1 MANASN
7 VFRVGDYVYVETNPA
22 LPYQIRRIEELT
34 KTSNGQV
41 EAKVQCFYRKRDLS
55 SALAVQAEKHLI
67 QAEEDAEIEM
77 GDNEM
82 EDVLRHQLIHREVF
96 LSRQY
101 ENINANTIRGKCLVT
116 LYNEAEV
123 LPKYLEKE
131 DWFHYFLVYDP
142 QQKTL
147 VADRGEMGIGTAY
160 QAQVPKTARKG
171 LQDDRDLSKLE
182 TLVWNPKNSLQD
194 QHIDQFLV
202 IARSVGTFARALD
215 CSSSVKQ
222 PSLHMSAAAA
232 SRDITLS
239 HAMCALHNNGY
250 NVSKAIAS
258 LVPSGGPILCRDEM
272 EEWSA
277 GEATLFEEALQKY
290 GKDFADIQKD
300 FLPWKSLP
308 SIVEYYY
315 MWKTTDRYLQQKR
328 LKAVSKECNLTQIYI
343 PGLGGSTSQSGKKQT
358 STIILTPPP
367 GVATNLIGVTCESC
381 YGTSSQQWYP
391 WGVPNSQHKFW
402 LCTLCWIYWKKYGGL
417 KRPDGLSGK
426 GHGGLQPSYTCRVCG
441 KVFNRA
447 ERLSSHMG
455 THKVYKCGVSRCEK
469 VFNSRPNL
477 TRHLT
482 AVHGCRPPSPRK
494 LKPRSPFYIR
504 ALPLTKLARRL
515 CQDLYNKVHHCRVV
529 GEALNIQEIRAQ
541 CLKRLETPKAEAII
555 KAKKRRVE
563 RKLHDVVDKI
573 KANPPKPHKPPKP
586 SKPTLLP
593 LPKEHSPTSPSPP
606 TPTGHSI
613 TSPSRKMIPPS
624 KSYVPIQPTPPKAS
638 DWKYAAIPSAKPVV
652 QSQQTSQQTTNHMM
666 ARKRSHESGSV
677 QQNGIDGPS
686 AKRLSATSPLG
697 KKGCECTYCGKIL
710 HNQASLT
717 HHEQTMHASAE
728 PPKQRSYPAYC
739 DVSPALGPGSTKI
752 VPYAQHSVTS
762 YINGQLHLERGM
774 NNLPNYSPS
783 GAANK
788 PYLLPKPTAP
798 VKGNP
803 EGGVIVNS
811 VATPVPNRVVVGE
824 NAKPVENSKPSPV
837 IKSVSSKG
845 HHLNPQFIDPPE
857 EFQFRSNKRS
867 RKARRVLPADSQ
879 KKVARRPWKEV
890 KCSVHLRALI
900 YAMPPPPESEA
911 VEPIVIDD
919 D

>member
-41 EAKVQCFYRKRDLS
+41 EAKVQCFYRRRDLS
-55 SALAVQAEKHLI
+55 SALAIQAEKHLL

-82 EDVLRHQLIHREVF
+82 EDVLRHQLSHREVF

-160 QAQVPKTARKG
+160 QAHVPKTMIKG
-171 LQDDRDLSKLE
+171 QDDRDLSKLE
-182 TLVWNPKNSLQD
+182 TLVWDPKNSLQD

-215 CSSSVKQ
+215 CSSTVKQ
-222 PSLHMSAAAA
+222 PSLHTSAAAA
-232 SRDITLS
+232 SRDVTLA
-239 HAMCALHNNGY
+239 HAMFCLHNNGY
-250 NVSKAIAS
+250 NIGKAIAN
-258 LVPSGGPILCRDEM
+258 LVPEGGPILCRDEM

-277 GEATLFEEALQKY
+277 GEANLFEEALQKY
-290 GKDFADIQKD
+290 GKDFSDIQKD
-300 FLPWKSLP
+300 FLPWKSLS

-367 GVATNLIGVTCESC
+367 GVATNLVGVSCESC

-426 GHGGLQPSYTCRVCG
+426 GHGGLEPRYTCRVCG

-455 THKVYKCGVSRCEK
+455 THKMYKCAVSQCDK

-482 AVHGCRPPSPRK
+482 AVHGYRPPSPRK
-494 LKPRSPFYIR
+494 LKPRSPFYIK
-504 ALPLTKLARRL
+504 ATPLTRLARRL
-515 CQDLYNKVHHCRVV
+515 CQDLYNKVHHCRVP
-529 GEALNIQEIRAQ
+529 GGAMNIQEIRTQ
-541 CLKRLETPKAEAII
+541 CLKRLETPKADAII
-555 KAKKRRVE
+555 KAKKRRKP
-563 RKLHDVVDKI
+563 RKIHDVVDKI
-573 KANPPKPHKPPKP
+573 KANPPKPRKPRPP
-586 SKPTLLP
+586 KPTLLP
-593 LPKEHSPTSPSPP
+593 IPKENSPTSPSPP
-606 TPTGHSI
+606 TPTGHST

-652 QSQQTSQQTTNHMM
+652 QNQQLPQQTSNHMM
-666 ARKRSHESGSV
+666 ARKRSHDGGSA
-677 QQNGIDGPS
+677 QQNGIEGPS
-686 AKRLSATSPLG
+686 PKRLSATSPLG

-710 HNQASLT
+710 HNQASLS

-739 DVSPALGPGSTKI
+739 DVSPAIGPGSTKI

-762 YINGQLHLERGM
+762 YINGQLHMERSM
-774 NNLPNYSPS
+774 NSVPNYTVP
-783 GAANK
+783 GATNK
-788 PYLLPKPTAP
+788 PYLLPKPP
-798 VKGNP
+798 VPPIKT
-803 EGGVIVNS
+803 ESGVAVNS
-811 VATPVPNRVVVGE
+811 VGNTVPNKVVVGQ
-824 NAKPVENSKPSPV
+824 NSKPAVNNKSSQNVKHV
-837 IKSVSSKG
+837 ISKSI
-845 HHLNPQFIDPPE
+845 HPQFIDPPE
-857 EFQFRSNKRS
+857 EFQFLSSKRS
-867 RKARRVLPADSQ
+867 RKARRALSVDIQ
-879 KKVARRPWKEV
+879 RKVARRPWKEV
-890 KCSVHLRALI
+890 KCSIKLRALI
-900 YAMPPPPESEA
+900 YAIPTPQENDTVEA
-911 VEPIVIDD
+911 IVIDD

>member
-1 MANASN
+1 M
-7 VFRVGDYVYVETNPA
+7 
-22 LPYQIRRIEELT
+22 
-34 KTSNGQV
+34 
-41 EAKVQCFYRKRDLS
+41 
-55 SALAVQAEKHLI
+55 
-67 QAEEDAEIEM
+67 
-77 GDNEM
+77 
-82 EDVLRHQLIHREVF
+82 
-96 LSRQY
+96 
-101 ENINANTIRGKCLVT
+101 
-116 LYNEAEV
+116 
-123 LPKYLEKE
+123 
-131 DWFHYFLVYDP
+131 
-142 QQKTL
+142 
-147 VADRGEMGIGTAY
+147 
-160 QAQVPKTARKG
+160 PKTAIKG

-182 TLVWNPKNSLQD
+182 TLVWDPNNPLQD

-232 SRDITLS
+232 SRDITLA
-239 HAMCALHNNGY
+239 HGMFILHNNGY
-250 NVSKAIAS
+250 NIGKAIAN
-258 LVPSGGPILCRDEM
+258 LVPAGGPVLCRDEM

-277 GEATLFEEALQKY
+277 GEANLFEEALQKY
-290 GKDFADIQKD
+290 GKDFSDIQKD

-315 MWKTTDRYLQQKR
+315 MWKTTDRYLHQKR

-343 PGLGGSTSQSGKKQT
+343 PGLGGSTTQSGKKQT

-367 GVATNLIGVTCESC
+367 GVASNLVGVSCESC

-426 GHGGLQPSYTCRVCG
+426 GHGGGLETRYTCRVCG

-447 ERLSSHMG
+447 ERLSSHMSI
-455 THKVYKCGVSRCEK
+455 HKMYKCAVSRCDK

-482 AVHGCRPPSPRK
+482 AVHGYRPPSPRK
-494 LKPRSPFYIR
+494 LKPRSPFYMK
-504 ALPLTKLARRL
+504 ATPLTRLSRRL
-515 CQDLYNKVHHCRVV
+515 CQELYNKVHHCRVP
-529 GEALNIQEIRAQ
+529 GGALNTQEIRSQ
-541 CLKRLETPKAEAII
+541 CLKRLETPKADAII
-555 KAKKRRVE
+555 KAKKQMKT
-563 RKLHDVVDKI
+563 RKIHDVVDKI
-573 KANPPKPHKPPKP
+573 KANPPKPRKPRPP
-586 SKPTLLP
+586 KPTLLP
-593 LPKEHSPTSPSPP
+593 IPKEQSPTTPSPP

-652 QSQQTSQQTTNHMM
+652 QNQPLPTQTSNHMM
-666 ARKRSHESGSV
+666 SRKRSHDGGQV

-686 AKRLSATSPLG
+686 PKRLSATSPLG

-710 HNQASLT
+710 HNQASLI
-717 HHEQTMHASAE
+717 HHEQTMHTSTE

-762 YINGQLHLERGM
+762 YINGQLHVERAV
-774 NNLPNYSPS
+774 PNY
-783 GAANK
+783 AAQSEGNK
-788 PYLLPKPTAP
+788 PYLLPKPPTTAP
-798 VKGNP
+798 APAPAPAIKV
-803 EGGVIVNS
+803 EGGVTANAAS
-811 VATPVPNRVVVGE
+811 NAVPNKVIVSQ
-824 NAKPVENSKPSPV
+824 NTKPVVHNKPAP
-837 IKSVSSKG
+837 SVKHVMSKG
-845 HHLNPQFIDPPE
+845 GIHPQFIDPPE
-857 EFQFRSNKRS
+857 EFQFLSNKHS
-867 RKARRVLPADSQ
+867 RKARRALSVETQ
-879 KKVARRPWKEV
+879 RRVARRPWKEV
-890 KCSVHLRALI
+890 KCSVNLRALI
-900 YAMPPPPESEA
+900 YAMPQPPQMDA

>member
-41 EAKVQCFYRKRDLS
+41 EAKVQCFYRRRDLS
-55 SALAVQAEKHLI
+55 SALSIQAEKHLL

-82 EDVLRHQLIHREVF
+82 EDVLRHQLSHREVF

-116 LYNEAEV
+116 LYNEAEI

-160 QAQVPKTARKG
+160 QAHVPKTMIKG
-171 LQDDRDLSKLE
+171 RQDDRDLSKLE
-182 TLVWNPKNSLQD
+182 TLMWDPSNSLQD
-194 QHIDQFLV
+194 PHIEQFLV

-232 SRDITLS
+232 SRDVTLA
-239 HAMCALHNNGY
+239 HAMFCLHNNGY
-250 NVSKAIAS
+250 NISKAIAN
-258 LVPSGGPILCRDEM
+258 LVPEGGPVLCRDEM

-277 GEATLFEEALQKY
+277 GEANLFEEALQKY
-290 GKDFADIQKD
+290 GKDFTDIQKD

-343 PGLGGSTSQSGKKQT
+343 PGLGGSTTQSGKKQT

-367 GVATNLIGVTCESC
+367 GVATNLVGVSCESC

-426 GHGGLQPSYTCRVCG
+426 GHGGLEPRYTCRVCG

-455 THKVYKCGVSRCEK
+455 THKMYKCAVSHCGK
-469 VFNSRPNL
+469 VFNSQPNL

-494 LKPRSPFYIR
+494 LKPRSPFYIK
-504 ALPLTKLARRL
+504 ATPLTRLARRL
-515 CQDLYNKVHHCRVV
+515 CQDLYNKVHHCRVP
-529 GEALNIQEIRAQ
+529 GGTLNVQDIRAQ
-541 CLKRLETPKAEAII
+541 CLKRLETPKADAII
-555 KAKKRRVE
+555 KAKKE
-563 RKLHDVVDKI
+563 RKSRKIHDTVEKM
-573 KANPPKPHKPPKP
+573 KANPPKPRKPKPP
-586 SKPTLLP
+586 KPTLLP
-593 LPKEHSPTSPSPP
+593 IPKEHSPTSPSPP
-606 TPTGHSI
+606 IASAHSI

-652 QSQQTSQQTTNHMM
+652 QKQQPPQQGSNHMM
-666 ARKRSHESGSV
+666 ARKRPHDTASV

-686 AKRLSATSPLG
+686 PKRLSATSPLG
-697 KKGCECTYCGKIL
+697 KKGFECNYCGKIL

-739 DVSPALGPGSTKI
+739 DVSPAMGPGSAKI
-752 VPYAQHSVTS
+752 MPYAQHSVTS
-762 YINGQLHLERGM
+762 YINGQLHIERGM
-774 NNLPNYSPS
+774 NSMPNYTVSNAS
-783 GAANK
+783 NK
-788 PYLLPKPTAP
+788 PYLLPKPPAQP
-798 VKGNP
+798 IKV
-803 EGGVIVNS
+803 ESGVPVNS
-811 VATPVPNRVVVGE
+811 VGDAVPNKVMVVGQS
-824 NAKPVENSKPSPV
+824 AKPAVNNKTNQNVKHS
-837 IKSVSSKG
+837 IFKSI
-845 HHLNPQFIDPPE
+845 HPQFIDPPE
-857 EFQFRSNKRS
+857 EFQFLSNKLS
-867 RKARRVLPADSQ
+867 RKARRALSVDIQ
-879 KKVARRPWKEV
+879 RKVARRPWKEV
-890 KCSVHLRALI
+890 TCSVKLRALI
-900 YAMPPPPESEA
+900 YAIPAPQESDNVEA
-911 VEPIVIDD
+911 IVIDD